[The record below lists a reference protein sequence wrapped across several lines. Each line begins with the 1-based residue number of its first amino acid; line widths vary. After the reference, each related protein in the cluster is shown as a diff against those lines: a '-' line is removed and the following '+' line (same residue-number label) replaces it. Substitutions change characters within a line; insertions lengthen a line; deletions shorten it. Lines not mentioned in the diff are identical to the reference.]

1 MRRAGIAVAPIPR
14 TDCVGPSNIEMMAVL
29 GEKIDALLGHPF
41 RQVSVLARRHS
52 HQGLEFRV
60 QALKQ
65 FGEG

>member
-1 MRRAGIAVAPIPR
+1 
-14 TDCVGPSNIEMMAVL
+14 MMAVL

-65 FGEG
+65 FVVALFQALEVRQVLEMRVR